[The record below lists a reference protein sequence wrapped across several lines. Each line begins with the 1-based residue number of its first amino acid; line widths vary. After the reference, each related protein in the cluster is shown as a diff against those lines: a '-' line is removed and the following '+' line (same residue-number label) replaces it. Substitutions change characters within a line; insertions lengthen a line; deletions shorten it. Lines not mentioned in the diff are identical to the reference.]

1 MFTVEVAN
9 SNCFVISSNGIS
21 SSPSRSNN
29 QTTQKTPADIK
40 QEKSDTEMFH

>member
-9 SNCFVISSNGIS
+9 SNCFVISSNGS

-40 QEKSDTEMFH
+40 QEKYDTEMFH